1 MKAKETKYLELINK
15 IKLLIEGE
23 TDIISIMSTISCE
36 VFHTFDYLNWV
47 GFYRV
52 VGRNTLK
59 VGPYQGGHGCLKIS
73 FDRGICGKCASEKK
87 TQIVKDVEKLDFHIA
102 CSSETKAEIVL
113 PVFDSQKNLIAVF
126 DVDSVNAEAFDETD
140 EKHLTEIVKLIKL

>member
-59 VGPYQGGHGCLKIS
+59 VGPYQGGHGCLKIN

-87 TQIVKDVEKLDFHIA
+87 TQIVKDVEKLEFHIA

-140 EKHLTEIVKLIKL
+140 EKHLMEIVKLIKL

>member
-73 FDRGICGKCASEKK
+73 FDRGICGKCAREQK

-126 DVDSVNAEAFDETD
+126 DIDSVNAEAFDETD

>member
-59 VGPYQGGHGCLKIS
+59 VGPYQGGHGCLKIN

-140 EKHLTEIVKLIKL
+140 EKHLMEIVKLIKL

>member
-36 VFHTFDYLNWV
+36 VFHAFDYLNWV

-59 VGPYQGGHGCLKIS
+59 VGPYQGGHGFLKIS

-126 DVDSVNAEAFDETD
+126 DIDSVNAEAFDETD

>member
-59 VGPYQGGHGCLKIS
+59 VGPYQGGHGCLEIS

-140 EKHLTEIVKLIKL
+140 EKHLMEIVKLIKL

>member
-47 GFYRV
+47 GFYKLSAE
-52 VGRNTLK
+52 TL
-59 VGPYQGGHGCLKIS
+59 S
-73 FDRGICGKCASEKK
+73 
-87 TQIVKDVEKLDFHIA
+87 KLVHTREDM
-102 CSSETKAEIVL
+102 
-113 PVFDSQKNLIAVF
+113 AV
-126 DVDSVNAEAFDETD
+126 
-140 EKHLTEIVKLIKL
+140 

>member
-36 VFHTFDYLNWV
+36 VFHTFGYLNWV

-59 VGPYQGGHGCLKIS
+59 VGPYQGGHGCLEIS
-73 FDRGICGKCASEKK
+73 FDRGVCGKCASEKK
-87 TQIVKDVEKLDFHIA
+87 TQIVKDVEKLEFHIA

-126 DVDSVNAEAFDETD
+126 DIDSVKTDAFDETD
-140 EKHLTEIVKLIKL
+140 EKYLTEIIKLIKL

>member
-36 VFHTFDYLNWV
+36 VFHTFGYLNWV

-126 DVDSVNAEAFDETD
+126 DIDSVNAEAFDETD

>member
-36 VFHTFDYLNWV
+36 VFHTFGYLNWV

-59 VGPYQGGHGCLKIS
+59 VGPYQGGHGCLEIS
-73 FDRGICGKCASEKK
+73 FDRGICGKCAREQK
-87 TQIVKDVEKLDFHIA
+87 TQIVKDVEKLEFHIA

-126 DVDSVNAEAFDETD
+126 DIDSVKTDAFDETD
-140 EKHLTEIVKLIKL
+140 EKYLTEIIKLIKL

>member
-36 VFHTFDYLNWV
+36 VFHAFDYLNWV

-126 DVDSVNAEAFDETD
+126 DIDSVNAEAFDETD